1 MKLKKTIIN
10 GMEIFRVKKNV
21 VNSEEVQESA
31 KEALKNKPLKTWKNE
46 LKKQKANLVLM
57 NDEGQAYQATTFI
70 HKKNIYAG
78 IAPNLVQAYFD
89 LAFEQIQY
97 TDKYADTFHYISE
110 IKFDEIKLVDHNI
123 FHRFIQYRI
132 SSIIFLH
139 LSVEAFIN
147 NIIPEDFIYTK
158 TEVSKSNK
166 FQTQKTEY
174 NKEHIERWISIK
186 EKIEEVL
193 PQIPKI
199 NFDPT
204 KNGKIIGRIL
214 EIAKIRDE
222 IVHLKSKDKESSMY
236 YSKIFDFIASRDLME
251 YLHSVKKFIN
261 ILENNF
267 LKIVT
272 IKEDNS
278 NNEIL
283 IEKEEYLNIGVFF
296 QITTIKKE
304 RTILKIKKWKGLT
317 KDDEKLKA
325 VLGHLTLMDKM
336 NIIDDY
342 LINEESNYF
351 IIEIF
356 KTKEQIK

>member
-10 GMEIFRVKKNV
+10 GMEIFRVKKDV
-21 VNSEEVQESA
+21 VGSEEIQKSA
-31 KEALKNKPLKTWKNE
+31 KEALKIKPLKTWKNE

-57 NDEGQAYQATTFI
+57 NDEGLAYQATTFV

-110 IKFDEIKLVDHNI
+110 IKFDEIKLVNPNI

-147 NIIPEDFIYTK
+147 YIIPEDFVYIK
-158 TEVSKSNK
+158 TEESKSNK

-174 NKEHIERWISIK
+174 NKEHIERWITTK
-186 EKIEEVL
+186 EKIEKVL
-193 PQIPKI
+193 PEIPKI
-199 NFDPT
+199 NFEAS
-204 KNGKIIGRIL
+204 KNGTIIGRIL

-236 YSKIFDFIASRDLME
+236 YSKIFDFIASRDLLE

-261 ILENNF
+261 ILEKDF
-267 LKIVT
+267 LKIVS

-296 QITTIKKE
+296 QITKIKKE
-304 RTILKIKKWKGLT
+304 RIILKIKKWKGLT

-325 VLGHLTLMDKM
+325 VLGHLTLMDDM

-342 LINEESNYF
+342 LINEESKYF
-351 IIEIF
+351 VIEIF